1 MLAYTANGDLMITY
15 EEAKAKVEKLINK
28 PGPHLADKPTLVVLD
43 NQTIEKEWGWVFF
56 YQSLEFIESGD
67 FEDMLAGNAPYI
79 VNRKTGELVVT
90 GTSLPIEDYI
100 SNYEISLDS

>member
-1 MLAYTANGDLMITY
+1 MLTVTANSDPMITF

-28 PGPHLADKPTLVVLD
+28 PGSNLADKPVLVVLD
-43 NQTIEKEWGWVFF
+43 NQTIDKDWGWVFF

-67 FEDMLAGNAPYI
+67 FEDMHAGNAPYI

-90 GTSLPIEDYI
+90 GTALPIED
-100 SNYEISLDS
+100 

>member
-1 MLAYTANGDLMITY
+1 MLAFTVNSDLMITF

-28 PGPHLADKPTLVVLD
+28 PDPHWADKPTLVVLD

-67 FEDMLAGNAPYI
+67 FKDMLAGNAPYI
-79 VNRKTGELVVT
+79 VNRNTGEFVVT
-90 GTSLPIEDYI
+90 GTALPIEDYI
-100 SNYEISLDS
+100 SKYEMSLAS